1 MNFTDHCTSLG
12 IELLKEDYKYIRTM
26 LERVPQNERKAIV
39 GTYIEMWLMGIGSS
53 INELEQQNLGR
64 RRANNWL
71 RKACTG
77 I

>member
-12 IELLKEDYKYIRTM
+12 IELLREDYKYIRTM
-26 LERVPQNERKAIV
+26 LERVPQDKRKAIV
-39 GTYIEMWLMGIGSS
+39 GTYIEMWLRGIGST

-64 RRANNWL
+64 RMANNWL
-71 RKACTG
+71 RKTCAG